1 MKKLILILL
10 TAASAIAV
18 YYVNFKS
25 DPVNDFEKAVRNIP
39 KNSLGGSVYWY
50 EMNGLTGWEKVILI
64 FGYADNLALC
74 QYMVKIGKKDA
85 PERDFKC
92 TAAN

>member
-1 MKKLILILL
+1 MKKLIFILL
-10 TAASAIAV
+10 AAVSAVAV
-18 YYVNFKS
+18 YFANFKS
-25 DPVNDFEKAVRNIP
+25 DPVKDFEKAVTNIP

-50 EMNGLTGWEKVILI
+50 EMKGFTGWEKVILI
-64 FGYADNLALC
+64 FGYADNLELC